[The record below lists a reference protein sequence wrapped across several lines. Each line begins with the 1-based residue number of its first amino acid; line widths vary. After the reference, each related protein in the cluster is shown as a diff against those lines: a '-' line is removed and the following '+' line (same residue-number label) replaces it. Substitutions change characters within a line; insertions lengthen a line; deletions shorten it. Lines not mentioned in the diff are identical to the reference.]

1 VITARDLR
9 RGTTV
14 EIDGELYQVAEHQHS
29 FIGRGSANVRVK
41 LRDLR
46 TGSITDR
53 TFSPDQRFNDF
64 RLESREVQYL
74 YTDGHLFYFM
84 DAETYEQPAVSGEV
98 LGDTVNYLRE
108 NMTLKLASYE
118 GEPIEISLPTTVDL
132 RVTEAPPG
140 FAGDT
145 ATGASKQVTTE
156 TGLKVQVPLF
166 VGEGDVIRV
175 DTRTSEYVTRV

>member
-1 VITARDLR
+1 MITARDMR
-9 RGTTV
+9 RGTTI
-14 EIDGELYQVAEHQHS
+14 EWEGQLYQVGEYQHS

-41 LRDLR
+41 LRNLR

-53 TFSPDQRFNDF
+53 TFSPDQRFSDF

-74 YTDGHLFYFM
+74 YTDGHLYYFM
-84 DAETYEQPAVSGEV
+84 DTETYDQPVLSGEV
-98 LGDTVNYLRE
+98 LGDAVNYLRE

-118 GEPIEISLPTTVDL
+118 GEPIEVSLPTTVDL
-132 RVTEAPPG
+132 RVIEAPPG

-166 VGEGDVIRV
+166 VVEGDAIRV
-175 DTRTSEYVTRV
+175 DTRTGEYVTRA